1 MSVQTRNDEDKRSL
15 VPYIATILNNISGL
29 ITADT
34 YADDINPY
42 IVYVPIKSGANITDV
57 RRKAH
62 ERLKASKLTGR
73 MYLKQMM
80 LEIHVNKKD
89 EYNEI
94 PF

>member
-1 MSVQTRNDEDKRSL
+1 MSVQTRNNEDKRSL
-15 VPYIATILNNISGL
+15 APYVATILNNVSGL

-34 YADDINPY
+34 YADKEDAYVI
-42 IVYVPIKSGANITDV
+42 YVPIKSGANITDV

-73 MYLKQMM
+73 MYIKQMM
-80 LEIHVNKKD
+80 LEIHVNRKD
-89 EYNEI
+89 EYIEI